1 MKYGVNFPENRKQ
14 ELLFIEISWKVYD
27 FGQVEGSWII
37 SIPYKHVMSLYHLIN
52 DKEKVLLAHDKIIK
66 NFVF

>member
-1 MKYGVNFPENRKQ
+1 MKGGVDFSENRKQ
-14 ELLFIEISWKVYD
+14 ELLFFEISWKFYN
-27 FGQVEGSWII
+27 FGLVEGSWII

-52 DKEKVLLAHDKIIK
+52 AKVKELLAHDKIIK